1 VATGAVLGAV
11 LGWPIGLR
19 RAVPIAVAVVLTTF
33 ALPSLWAAARGLD
46 GVRDGLK
53 APEGFNEREK
63 CFIDVGQQGAIPFV
77 RWVRERIPAGATFEL
92 AGRLDPG
99 CFQLVLLPRVW
110 AAKGERPQYRVYAGA
125 VPGDVRAR
133 IRAER
138 RLPAGGRTVESF
150 SGDELLVRER

>member
-1 VATGAVLGAV
+1 VTAAVLGAL
-11 LGWPIGLR
+11 LGWPIRLR
-19 RAVPIAVAVVLTTF
+19 RAVPIVVAVVLTTL

-53 APEGFNEREK
+53 APKGFGEREK
-63 CFIDVGQQGAIPFV
+63 CFIDVGQQSAIPFV

-99 CFQLVLLPRVW
+99 CFQLVMLPRVW
-110 AAKGERPQYRVYAGA
+110 AAKGEPPQYRVYAGA

-133 IRAER
+133 LRAEQ
-138 RLPAGGRTVESF
+138 RLPAGARTVARF
-150 SGDELLVRER
+150 GDDELLVRER